1 MSNTPIM
8 ERLDPDV
15 ASKFREK
22 IKTQI
27 GLSRDLADSFGGK
40 PKQYLKS
47 FNKLNRDKIRSFQ
60 VGVAKGLEK
69 RFPNVKKFKKP
80 FSSMVNVPSMSTQ
93 SAV

>member
-1 MSNTPIM
+1 MSNTPVM
-8 ERLDPDV
+8 EKLDPDTE
-15 ASKFREK
+15 AKFREK

-60 VGVAKGLEK
+60 VGVVKGLQN
-69 RFPNVKKFKKP
+69 RFRNIPKVKKAFYTSNLP
-80 FSSMVNVPSMSTQ
+80 LQHGST
-93 SAV
+93 S